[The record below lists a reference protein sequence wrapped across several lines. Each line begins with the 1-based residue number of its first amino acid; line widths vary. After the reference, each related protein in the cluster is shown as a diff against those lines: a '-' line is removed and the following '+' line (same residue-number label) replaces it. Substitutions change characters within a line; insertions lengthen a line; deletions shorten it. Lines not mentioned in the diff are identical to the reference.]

1 MFDRRVFRGSTNA
14 AMVIPQGSYPDQL
27 FRANKKTYDP
37 KALEQKRAQAAEEF
51 FTRDVKTPE
60 PPQGKQ
66 NIDIQT
72 DQFVTELTDKAPNY
86 EIACQ
91 TAFEIPEVK
100 TPWAM
105 PQLRGVTKK
114 CLIEDNELF
123 LFDDEVEPLLSVLC
137 GKTLEQA
144 RMEVL
149 EEEELAEMK
158 RKQAQLENL
167 NRLEQ
172 ADIKRL
178 EEEEAFRLKTHEAK
192 KNLQKQKKASQKM
205 AHEKMVSRTI
215 SKMYTKN
222 LKSQTY
228 EQLTD
233 IGFFYNSFREVT
245 LKTDVLPWLF
255 QETEN
260 ILQECTAKMTL
271 PNEIAQTIVQ
281 SISQVHAQSIEAH
294 NVHRNDAIKKAQEEE
309 SQRILQK
316 QQNKQAREKQRRLE
330 ELQKLKTLIEENF
343 VKTAKSEEA
352 IISHDIVDID
362 GFGRKGQLV
371 TSVIGGWIGQL
382 VLVLNTIARH
392 YSKLDTGG
400 SKSQRSGKRL
410 NTEQSE
416 KAE

>member
-1 MFDRRVFRGSTNA
+1 
-14 AMVIPQGSYPDQL
+14 
-27 FRANKKTYDP
+27 
-37 KALEQKRAQAAEEF
+37 
-51 FTRDVKTPE
+51 
-60 PPQGKQ
+60 
-66 NIDIQT
+66 
-72 DQFVTELTDKAPNY
+72 
-86 EIACQ
+86 
-91 TAFEIPEVK
+91 
-100 TPWAM
+100 M

-255 QETEN
+255 QETED

-294 NVHRNDAIKKAQEEE
+294 NVRRNDAIKKAQEEE